1 MIDVI
6 TLTGGLPRNAELRF
20 TPQGAAVANFTVASS
35 DKYFDQDKREWVQTR
50 ALYVDV
56 TIWNESGDRKNPTP
70 WAELAAKLK
79 TGDKVA
85 VTGKLVT
92 RSFQTRD
99 GDSRTKI
106 EFQAL
111 RFYRMPTAQQG
122 QGQQQSNQA
131 QQSWDN
137 AAQQGQTAASGA
149 WSTPPAQAGQQDQAP
164 PF

>member
-6 TLTGGLPRNAELRF
+6 TLTGGLPRDAELRF

-35 DKYFDQDKREWVQTR
+35 DKYYDQDKQAWVQSR

-70 WAELAAKLK
+70 WAELAAELK
-79 TGDKVA
+79 KGDQVA

-111 RFYRMPTAQQG
+111 RFYRMPNAQQG
-122 QGQQQSNQA
+122 QPQPQQQSG
-131 QQSWDN
+131 
-137 AAQQGQTAASGA
+137 QGANSGT
-149 WSTPPAQAGQQDQAP
+149 WSTQPAQAGQQDQAP

>member
-6 TLTGGLPRNAELRF
+6 TLTGGLPRDAELRY
-20 TPQGAAVANFTVASS
+20 TPQGAAVANFTLANS
-35 DKYFDQDKREWVQTR
+35 DNRLDQEQNQWVKTR
-50 ALYVDV
+50 SMYLDV
-56 TIWNESGDRKNPTP
+56 TIWNEAGNKQNPTP
-70 WAELAAKLK
+70 WAEMAAELK
-79 TGDKVA
+79 KGDQVA

-111 RFYRMPTAQQG
+111 RFYRMPNTQQG
-122 QGQQQSNQA
+122 QLQSQQQG
-131 QQSWDN
+131 
-137 AAQQGQTAASGA
+137 GQTANSGA

>member
-6 TLTGGLPRNAELRF
+6 TLTGGLPRDAELRY
-20 TPQGAAVANFTVASS
+20 TPQGAAVANFTLANS
-35 DKYFDQDKREWVQTR
+35 DNRLDQEQNQWVKTR
-50 ALYVDV
+50 SMYLDV
-56 TIWNESGDRKNPTP
+56 TIWNEQGNKQNPTP
-70 WAELAAKLK
+70 WAEMAAELK
-79 TGDKVA
+79 KGDQVA

-111 RFYRMPTAQQG
+111 RFYRMPNTQ
-122 QGQQQSNQA
+122 QGQQQS
-131 QQSWDN
+131 QQ
-137 AAQQGQTAASGA
+137 QGGQTANSGT
-149 WSTPPAQAGQQDQAP
+149 WSTQPAQASQQDQAP

>member
-6 TLTGGLPRNAELRF
+6 TLTGGLPRDAELRF

-35 DKYFDQDKREWVQTR
+35 DKYYDQDKQAWVQSR

-70 WAELAAKLK
+70 WAELAAELK
-79 TGDKVA
+79 KGDQVA

-92 RSFQTRD
+92 RTFQTRE
-99 GDSRTKI
+99 GDSRTKV

-122 QGQQQSNQA
+122 QTQQPQQQGGQA
-131 QQSWDN
+131 AN
-137 AAQQGQTAASGA
+137 SGA
-149 WSTPPAQAGQQDQAP
+149 WSTPPAQSGQDQAP

>member
-6 TLTGGLPRNAELRF
+6 TLTGGLPRDAELRF
-20 TPQGAAVANFTVASS
+20 TPQGAAVANFTLANS
-35 DKYFDQDKREWVQTR
+35 DNRFDQEQNQWVKTR
-50 ALYVDV
+50 SMYLDV
-56 TIWNESGDRKNPTP
+56 TMWNESGDRKNPTP
-70 WAELAAKLK
+70 WAEMAAELK
-79 TGDKVA
+79 KGDQVA

-111 RFYRMPTAQQG
+111 RFYRMPNTQQD
-122 QGQQQSNQA
+122 QA
-131 QQSWDN
+131 QQSQQQ
-137 AAQQGQTAASGA
+137 QQGGQTTNSGA

>member
-6 TLTGGLPRNAELRF
+6 TLTGGLPRDAELRF
-20 TPQGAAVANFTVASS
+20 TPQGAAVANFTLANS
-35 DKYFDQDKREWVQTR
+35 DNRYDQEQNQWVKTR
-50 ALYVDV
+50 TMYLDV
-56 TIWNESGDRKNPTP
+56 TIWNEAGNKQNPTP
-70 WAELAAKLK
+70 WAELAAELK
-79 TGDKVA
+79 KGDQVA

-92 RSFQTRD
+92 QTFQTRE

-122 QGQQQSNQA
+122 QPQQQ
-131 QQSWDN
+131 
-137 AAQQGQTAASGA
+137 QQGGQSANSGT

>member
-6 TLTGGLPRNAELRF
+6 TLTGGLPRDAELRF
-20 TPQGAAVANFTVASS
+20 TPQGAAVANFTLANS
-35 DKYFDQDKREWVQTR
+35 DNRYDQEQNQWVKTR
-50 ALYVDV
+50 TMYLDV
-56 TIWNESGDRKNPTP
+56 TMWNESGNRQNPTP
-70 WAELAAKLK
+70 WAELAAELK
-79 TGDKVA
+79 KGDQVA

-92 RSFQTRD
+92 QTFQTRE

-122 QGQQQSNQA
+122 QPQQQ
-131 QQSWDN
+131 
-137 AAQQGQTAASGA
+137 QQGGQSANSGT

>member
-6 TLTGGLPRNAELRF
+6 TLTGGLPRDAELRY
-20 TPQGAAVANFTVASS
+20 TPQGAAVANFTLAASDS
-35 DKYFDQDKREWVQTR
+35 RYDQDQNQWVKAR
-50 ALYVDV
+50 SMYLDV
-56 TIWNESGDRKNPTP
+56 TMWNESGNRQNPTP
-70 WAELAAKLK
+70 WAELAAELK
-79 TGDKVA
+79 KGDQVA

-92 RSFQTRD
+92 RTFQTRE
-99 GDSRTKI
+99 GDSRTKV

-122 QGQQQSNQA
+122 QPQQQ
-131 QQSWDN
+131 
-137 AAQQGQTAASGA
+137 QQGGQSANSGT

>member
-6 TLTGGLPRNAELRF
+6 TLTGGLPRDAELRY
-20 TPQGAAVANFTVASS
+20 TPQGAAVANFTLAASDS
-35 DKYFDQDKREWVQTR
+35 RYDQDQNQWVKAR
-50 ALYVDV
+50 SMYLDV
-56 TIWNESGDRKNPTP
+56 TMWNESGNRQNPTP
-70 WAELAAKLK
+70 WAELAAELK
-79 TGDKVA
+79 KGDQVA

-122 QGQQQSNQA
+122 QPQPQQQGG
-131 QQSWDN
+131 QSAN
-137 AAQQGQTAASGA
+137 SGT